1 MHGKID
7 KILLNFNQY
16 DLSQNDN
23 LLKQQLYL
31 IFLYFNTKKYIL
43 KTRFIENGLGLFG
56 HCTRVNIQKLVSLFT
71 KQNENQQKKLK
82 AE

>member
-1 MHGKID
+1 MD
-7 KILLNFNQY
+7 KIHQSHYESILLYFNTY
-16 DLSQNDN
+16 S
-23 LLKQQLYL
+23 YTL

-71 KQNENQQKKLK
+71 KQNENQQKKKLK